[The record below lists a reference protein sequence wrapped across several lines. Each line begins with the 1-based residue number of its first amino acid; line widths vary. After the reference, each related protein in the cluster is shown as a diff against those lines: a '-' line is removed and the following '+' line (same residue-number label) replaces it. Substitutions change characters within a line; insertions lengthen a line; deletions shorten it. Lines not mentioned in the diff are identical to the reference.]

1 MKKLI
6 SRYWL
11 VLVALVSVTLFT
23 ACSSDDDAVNP
34 VFPQVQTIAGAAGD
48 VKEFS
53 FDANRNWSLSSN
65 QIRCK
70 ISKVEAQNENQEEA
84 KRCCKALFRAQWCCW

>member
-34 VFPQVQTIAGAAGD
+34 VFPQVQTCLLYTSDAADD
-48 VKEFS
+48 VS
-53 FDANRNWSLSSN
+53 T
-65 QIRCK
+65 
-70 ISKVEAQNENQEEA
+70 V
-84 KRCCKALFRAQWCCW
+84 

>member
-34 VFPQVQTIAGAAGD
+34 VFPQVQTIAGEAGA
-48 VKEFS
+48 ELNFT
-53 FDANRNWSLSSN
+53 FDANESWSLS
-65 QIRCK
+65 
-70 ISKVEAQNENQEEA
+70 
-84 KRCCKALFRAQWCCW
+84 

>member
-34 VFPQVQTIAGAAGD
+34 VFPQVQTIAGEAGA
-48 VKEFS
+48 E
-53 FDANRNWSLSSN
+53 
-65 QIRCK
+65 
-70 ISKVEAQNENQEEA
+70 
-84 KRCCKALFRAQWCCW
+84 